1 MAKKLKTDDIVE
13 KGLFDKPL
21 EETREFLKV
30 VKDLKQE
37 VKELG
42 DELQKSVGKKSPLKD
57 AKDVEKFTNEV
68 KQLED
73 ATKSLTDL
81 EKQEAKLKEKLIMLT
96 KEEAINQA
104 KLRVQVQERNKVL
117 KEEAKEQLGVL
128 STYQKQSKALNE
140 LRKKYKN
147 LVLEQ
152 GKNAEGAKELKKEIQ
167 ELDKALKD
175 VDAEVGQYQRDVGN
189 YEKVNEKAK
198 NSYSSLS
205 GFLLGAVVGSFQK
218 SRTEARSFNLALETV
233 KNSINTFIVQISKS
247 LKESDGLI
255 SFGVAL
261 FNNLK
266 SLADVTVE
274 SNKALTERLLLQDR
288 AIDQIAMFEAEI
300 FKLIGAEEQLQ
311 VIADDA
317 TRSFAEREKAI
328 KGVSDL
334 RKSQIEQL
342 RELSDEEKGLLRI
355 QEERIGKEE
364 EIAKIQFD
372 LARIAIK
379 DDFIKY
385 KKLEEFN
392 KLNEEGLIKN
402 LKFLEDKKIAD
413 FIGLENLENLKNAT
427 LSLQQVEN
435 ERAKLELETSK
446 TSSEL
451 KQDRLER
458 DLDILQDGFDNQK
471 TINERIIADEKR
483 TLEERQALLDDTIER
498 GNNSFTRQT
507 EILENLSKAGIDY
520 NELLELDAEALNERI
535 RSLEQS
541 EIIEGRTLKAITDRK
556 TVVQDL
562 QDAQED
568 LNEAKRQEL
577 LQETELNAL
586 KDGKKGQQVDKAVRD
601 ARIKQLKDQIDER
614 KAAGQETI
622 ELELE
627 LARLE
632 LEIEEEKKEAR
643 KKLIQETTTF
653 IENELKK
660 RTDLRTKA
668 LNEEIDASKE
678 REQQLR
684 NAAAN
689 GNLLAEESIAVEK
702 ERQAKLIAEREKAL
716 KRQKQIEISLAAIN
730 AYSNM
735 SRQGDENALGKTIGD
750 ITALLAFANNLPA
763 FEDGGLVTG
772 GEQIVRINEKGQ
784 EYVIKHDAV
793 NKYGTDMLDAINTGD
808 FSKMEVNRG
817 SGGQT
822 DFNIMMNQALDKV
835 AGEFKKA
842 VSEIPQQRW
851 SMSEITGGLKEEIEK
866 GNQLRSRHYR
876 KQKRLS

>member
-68 KQLED
+68 KQLEE

-117 KEEAKEQLGVL
+117 KEEAKEQLGLL
-128 STYQKQSKALNE
+128 STYQKQSKRLNE

-152 GKNAEGAKELKKEIQ
+152 GKNAQGAKELKKEIQ

-175 VDAEVGQYQRDVGN
+175 VDADVGQFQRSVGN
-189 YEKVNEKAK
+189 YEKINSGAK
-198 NSYSSLS
+198 NSFGSLS
-205 GFLLGAVVGSFQK
+205 AFLLGIFAGSLQK
-218 SRTEARSFNLALETV
+218 TRTGGRELQIIIEKV
-233 KNSINTFIVQISKS
+233 KNSVSALGKAFSDVVKPGLTIFNLFSRISIAFKTYANNIGESNDKLDDQLRLQDRYIDKIAILQLQISKLS
-247 LKESDGLI
+247 G
-255 SFGVAL
+255 
-261 FNNLK
+261 
-266 SLADVTVE
+266 
-274 SNKALTERLLLQDR
+274 
-288 AIDQIAMFEAEI
+288 
-300 FKLIGAEEQLQ
+300 EEEKQQ
-311 VIADDA
+311 VIADD
-317 TRSFAEREKAI
+317 TTKSFKKREEAI
-328 KGVSDL
+328 
-334 RKSQIEQL
+334 
-342 RELSDEEKGLLRI
+342 REVLKLQG
-355 QEERIGKEE
+355 ERIGKEE
-364 EIAKIQFD
+364 EIAKKELELVRKSIEN
-372 LARIAIK
+372 
-379 DDFIKY
+379 DFIKSGL
-385 KKLEEFN
+385 KEKFNELNAQGNIDNLEF
-392 KLNEEGLIKN
+392 LNEAN
-402 LKFLEDKKIAD
+402 LAD
-413 FIGLENLENLKNAT
+413 SISLENLEKLKTAT
-427 LSLQQVEN
+427 IALQEVEN
-435 ERAKLELETSK
+435 QRAKLEVENEK
-446 TSSEL
+446 TTAEL

-458 DLDILQDGFDNQK
+458 DLDILIDGFDNQK

-483 TLEERQALLDDTIER
+483 TLEEREALLEDTIQR
-498 GNNSFTRQT
+498 GNNSFEKQK
-507 EILENLSKAGIDY
+507 EILNELSAAGIDY
-520 NELLELDAEALNERI
+520 NELLGLDAEALNKRI
-535 RSLEQS
+535 RELEQS
-541 EIIEGRTLKAITDRK
+541 EIIEGRTLEVIRERR
-556 TVVQDL
+556 VVLQDL
-562 QDAQED
+562 EDARQEI
-568 LNEAKRQEL
+568 NEAKRQEVL
-577 LQETELNAL
+577 LEVEL
-586 KDGKKGQQVDKAVRD
+586 KGLEDDKSD
-601 ARIKQLKDQIDER
+601 AEISRAIRLEKIKQLKKEISELEKDDLRAIE
-614 KAAGQETI
+614 KKI
-622 ELELE
+622 ELEKLE
-627 LARLE
+627 RE
-632 LEIEEEKKEAR
+632 DEESKEEAR

-716 KRQKQIEISLAAIN
+716 RRQKQIEISLAAIN
-730 AYSNM
+730 AYSNR

-866 GNQLRSRHYR
+866 GNQLKARHYR